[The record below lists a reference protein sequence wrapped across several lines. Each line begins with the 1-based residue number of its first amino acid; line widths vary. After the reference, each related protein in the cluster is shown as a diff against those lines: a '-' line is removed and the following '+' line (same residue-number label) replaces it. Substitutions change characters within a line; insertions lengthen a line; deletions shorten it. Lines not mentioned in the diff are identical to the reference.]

1 MAKENKSKKAPAK
14 KTTKV
19 VSKTTTKKAAPKKKE
34 NVIIQTENSYGR
46 TIIAALLIIV
56 VLVGGY
62 LAVQYKKNHGEGIYI
77 QTAEEKKFKEEYES
91 FNGVENNKTISIMK
105 NNNIKYISMSEAAK
119 ILDSGDGVIYFGYA
133 SSPYSRN
140 AVPVLL
146 DAMTTNKLKEIYYV
160 NLRPDN
166 KKENDLR
173 DEYTLDS
180 RNKAKKTKDGDASY
194 YDVLLALA
202 NELDDY
208 VLVADGGKKV
218 STGEK
223 RLQESTLVAVK
234 KGVVVGFHEKTLK
247 GHNLDK
253 DQKLA
258 DLTKEQEQELNEMF
272 TKVIKNYLND
282 DCIEEDC

>member
-1 MAKENKSKKAPAK
+1 MAKENNKKKVPAK

-19 VSKTTTKKAAPKKKE
+19 VSKSAAKKPAPKKKE

-46 TIIAALLIIV
+46 TILAALLIIV
-56 VLVGGY
+56 VLIGGY

-91 FNGVENNKTISIMK
+91 LNGVENNKSVTIMK

-146 DAMTTNKLKEIYYV
+146 DAMTSTKLKEIYYV
-160 NLRPDN
+160 NIRPDN
-166 KKENDLR
+166 KKEYDLR
-173 DEYTLDS
+173 DEYTLDT
-180 RNKAKKTKDGDASY
+180 RGKAKKTKDAESSY

-208 VLVADGGKKV
+208 VLISDNGKKV

-223 RLQESTLVAVK
+223 RLQDSTLVAVK
-234 KGVVVGFHEKTLK
+234 KGVVIGFQEKTVK

-253 DQKLA
+253 DQQLP
-258 DLTKEQEQELNEMF
+258 DLTKDQENELKEIY
-272 TKVIKNYLND
+272 TKIIKDYLDEN
-282 DCIEEDC
+282 CIEEDC